1 MRQKQNVQ
9 LPLAVPASN
18 HPRAQLLEKISS
30 IINEN
35 PTFEELV
42 WQDLSSGKQNHGNHG
57 LTAEQLLRLTVL
69 KHLEQFTYDDLMF
82 HLNETPLYQSFCM
95 IGIGGRIPSRSAVA
109 DGIKAIKSETWEMI
123 RKLLVQYASDKG
135 VEKGREVRIDCTVT
149 ESNIHKPTDSEL
161 LYDCV
166 RVITR
171 TLKQIEFNGYHDRTR
186 SAKRRLNEIRNG
198 RGRKKRRGRYEV
210 LMRIT
215 GEVIGY
221 ARSAIEEIVAGN
233 LECPSNTVC
242 RLSRYIGMAEGVID
256 QTYRRV
262 VLGET
267 VPASEKIV
275 SIFESHTDIIRKDRR
290 DTYYGHK
297 ICLTGGKSTMVLDCK
312 ILDGNPADSSL
323 AVEMIE
329 RQERI
334 YGRVPLK
341 VAFDGGF
348 ASKDNLSDIKGLEVK
363 DVCFSKKRGMKTEEM
378 CRSKYVYRRLW
389 RFRAGVESIISWLK
403 RCFGLA
409 RCMWK
414 SHESFKSYVHSSIFA
429 ANLAT
434 VATLIT

>member
-1 MRQKQNVQ
+1 MRQKCNAQ

-18 HPRAQLLEKISS
+18 HPRAQLLEKISR
-30 IINEN
+30 IIDEN
-35 PTFEELV
+35 PTFNELV
-42 WQDLSSGKQNHGNHG
+42 WQDLTSGKMDHGNHG
-57 LTAEQLLRLTVL
+57 LTAEQALRCAVL
-69 KHLEQFTYDDLMF
+69 KQLEQLRYDDLMF

-95 IGIGGRIPSRSAVA
+95 IGIGGKIPSRSAVA
-109 DGIKAIKSETWEMI
+109 DGIKAIKPETWEMI
-123 RKLLVQYASDKG
+123 GKRLVQYAFDKG
-135 VEKGREVRIDCTVT
+135 VEKGREVRVDCTVT

-171 TLKQIEFNGYHDRTR
+171 ELQRIEFSGYHNRTR
-186 SAKRRLNEIRNG
+186 SAKRRWNEIRNG
-198 RGRKKRRGRYEV
+198 RGKKKRRGRYEV

-221 ARSAIEEIVAGN
+221 ARSAIDEILADT
-233 LECPSNTVC
+233 LECSSDTAC

-262 VLGET
+262 VLSET

-275 SIFESHTDIIRKDRR
+275 SIFEPHTDIIRKDRR

-312 ILDGNPADSSL
+312 ILDGNPADSTL
-323 AVEMIE
+323 PVEMII
-329 RQERI
+329 RQKDI
-334 YGRVPLK
+334 YGRVPRTSS
-341 VAFDGGF
+341 FDGGF
-348 ASKDNLSDIKGLEVK
+348 ASHENVDKIKELGVK
-363 DVCFSKKRGMKTEEM
+363 DICFSKKRGMKTEDM

-403 RCFGLA
+403 RCFGLG

-434 VATLIT
+434 IAMLIT